1 MDEEVEWTI
10 SLTNHGPHTDNN
22 CYVNGIKL
30 EDIVGFTPSKGTFD
44 AATGIWKVGKL
55 AKNEVVTLK
64 VKTKTTSLGTVTL
77 TVNAVNSTEDTNI
90 SNNVATKT
98 IYI

>member
-1 MDEEVEWTI
+1 MMVSGMLIMLLLLIGLVTVSYTHLDVYKRQEVEWTI

-44 AATGIWKVGKL
+44 AAIGDVYKRQ
-55 AKNEVVTLK
+55 
-64 VKTKTTSLGTVTL
+64 SL
-77 TVNAVNSTEDTNI
+77 
-90 SNNVATKT
+90 
-98 IYI
+98 